1 MSYDLLLVN
10 THRQYGFENAIFRD
24 WQGVHLLA
32 AYMKENGYA
41 VRVLSGFVHEILP
54 LLEAE
59 IAAGV
64 TVVGFACDYEN
75 QDEVMQLARHVRELR
90 PLPVIVG
97 GPQAVALGRDFLLR
111 SGALAV
117 VRGEGELPLL
127 ALMQLLVDGS
137 GRLKDIP
144 GIVYL
149 NEGQE
154 RRTPPPPP
162 ITRLDALPFSDPSLA
177 LVRPSL
183 SPILPLLTAR
193 GCPFR
198 CSFCYEGGNTRSV
211 RWRSVENVM
220 RELRQRLDADPRIR
234 MVLFTD
240 DAFTLNPRRVREF
253 CDALAAY
260 RQKRDFGWFAEAH
273 PRTLLM
279 HPELLPC
286 MVEAGL
292 VSLQIGVESG
302 DARTLKAYNK
312 KTTPAMIEEAVGIC
326 REAHLPHL
334 VGNIIVGGAFETEE
348 SLARSRE
355 FGLRLLEQGAGMLEL
370 HAIHFWPLPN
380 TAMTLRPQD
389 FGMEILDPASR
400 TAVTDYPVV
409 RCGDLSPERLSDLR
423 ADMDEAF
430 KKRVCDL
437 ALQLPT
443 AVVLR
448 VMHCWHRYRQYSGY
462 VDALS
467 RVDRIRRFSLLLEQ
481 GAVRRMD
488 DIPPEEIGL
497 WHPQRQC
504 PPLTRNGRHFA
515 GDLPVDAGSYRVLV
529 ASAGRMTVDEAAA
542 HCGMARGDFL
552 EAARRLEDCLAL
564 AFCRY

>member
-1 MSYDLLLVN
+1 MAHDLLLVN
-10 THRQYGFENAIFRD
+10 THRRYGFESNAFRD
-24 WQGVHLLA
+24 WQGVYLLA
-32 AYMKENGYA
+32 AYMEENGYS
-41 VRVLSGFVHEILP
+41 VRVLSGFVHEALP

-64 TVVGFACDYEN
+64 PVVGFACDYEN
-75 QDEVMQLARHVRELR
+75 QEEVIQLSRHVQELR

-97 GPQAVALGRDFLLR
+97 GPQAVALGGDFLLR

-137 GRLKDIP
+137 GRLEDIP

-149 NEGQE
+149 REGRE
-154 RRTPPPPP
+154 CRTPSPPP
-162 ITRLDALPFSDPSLA
+162 ITNLDALPFADPSLA
-177 LVRPSL
+177 LTRSSASSAL
-183 SPILPLLTAR
+183 FLLTAR

-198 CSFCYEGGNTRSV
+198 CSFCYEGSNTRSV
-211 RWRSVENVM
+211 RRRSVDNVM
-220 RELRQRLDADPRIR
+220 RELRQKLEADPQIR

-240 DAFTLNPRRVREF
+240 DTFTLNARRVREF
-253 CDALAAY
+253 CDALVAY
-260 RQKRDFGWFAEAH
+260 RQERDFGWFAEAH
-273 PRTLLM
+273 PGTILK
-279 HPELLPC
+279 HPELLPR

-292 VSLQIGVESG
+292 ASLQIGVESG
-302 DARTLKAYNK
+302 NLQTLKAYNK
-312 KTTPAMIEEAVGIC
+312 KTTPDMVEKAVALCQNAGV
-326 REAHLPHL
+326 PHM
-334 VGNIIVGGAFETEE
+334 VANIIVGGAFETEE
-348 SLARSRE
+348 SIDRSRK

-389 FGMEILDPASR
+389 FGMEILDPRSR

-409 RCGDLSPERLSDLR
+409 QCGALSPERLSGLR

-430 KKRVCDL
+430 AQKIREL
-437 ALQLPT
+437 AMRLPA
-443 AVVLR
+443 AVMERLLR
-448 VMHCWHRYRQYSGY
+448 YWRRYHLCSGY
-462 VDALS
+462 VETLLGNPRCS
-467 RVDRIRRFSLLLEQ
+467 RFLLLLEE
-481 GAVRRMD
+481 GAVRRQA
-488 DIPPEEIGL
+488 DISPQEIGS

-504 PPLTRNGRHFA
+504 RPLTRDGKHFA
-515 GDLPVDAGSYRVLV
+515 EDVPLDATAYRVFV

-542 HCGMARGDFL
+542 YCSLSRQEFL
-552 EAARRLEDCLAL
+552 RVAQELEDKMVL

>member
-1 MSYDLLLVN
+1 MSCDLLLVN
-10 THRQYGFENAIFRD
+10 THRQYGFESGAFRD
-24 WQGVHLLA
+24 WQGVYLLA
-32 AYMKENGYA
+32 AYLEENGYA
-41 VRVLSGFVHEILP
+41 VRVLSGFVHEVLP

-59 IAAGV
+59 IAAGAAA
-64 TVVGFACDYEN
+64 VGFSCDYEN
-75 QDEVMQLARHVRELR
+75 QDEVTQLSRHVRELR

-97 GPQAVALGRDFLLR
+97 GPQAVALGEDFLLR

-127 ALMQLLVDGS
+127 ALMNYIADGS
-137 GRLKDIP
+137 GRLEDIP

-149 NEGQE
+149 HEGRE

-162 ITRLDALPFSDPSLA
+162 IANLDALPFADRSFSL
-177 LVRPSL
+177 LRPSAPSVL
-183 SPILPLLTAR
+183 SVLTAR

-211 RWRSVENVM
+211 RWRSVGNVM
-220 RELRQRLDADPRIR
+220 RELRQKLDADPRIR

-240 DAFTLNPRRVREF
+240 DAFTLNPRRVGEF

-260 RQKRDFGWFAEAH
+260 RRERDFGWFAEAH
-273 PRTLLM
+273 PRTLLT
-279 HPELLPC
+279 HPELVSR

-302 DARTLKAYNK
+302 DSRTLRAYNK
-312 KTTPAMIEEAVGIC
+312 KTTPAMIEEAVDVC
-326 REAHLPHL
+326 RQANLLHL

-348 SLARSRE
+348 SIARSRE
-355 FGLRLLEQGAGMLEL
+355 FGLRLLERGAGMAEL

-389 FGMEILDPASR
+389 FGMEILDPQSR
-400 TAVTDYPVV
+400 TAVTDYPVA
-409 RCGDLSPERLSDLR
+409 RCGELSPERLSGLR

-430 KKRVCDL
+430 KMRVREL
-437 ALQLPT
+437 ALQLP
-443 AVVLR
+443 ASAVLR
-448 VMHCWHRYRQYSGY
+448 VLGHWHRYRQYSGY

-467 RVDRIRRFSLLLEQ
+467 RVDRYRRFSLLLEQ
-481 GAVRRMD
+481 GAVRRLD

-504 PPLTRNGRHFA
+504 PPLTRDGRHFA
-515 GDLPVDAGSYRVLV
+515 GDLPVDAETYRVLV

-542 HCGMARGDFL
+542 FCGMARSDFL
-552 EAARRLEDCLAL
+552 RAARRLEDSLAL